1 MRSIRKRMMS
11 GEQVLSD
18 EDRLDLIN
26 LTNGLERTVWML
38 HEYIGELMEQYPQ
51 GRPSITNA

>member
-1 MRSIRKRMMS
+1 MMS